1 MPGRHGLQIEG
12 HRHRSSGAQ
21 GTGRN
26 QSAASLIK
34 LVCQGRPLGEGHHR
48 FGAVVEQHL
57 SPGKP
62 EREVVEQGIQ
72 ELIQQ
77 LTGLVGAAQGVGRSF
92 THPFRL
98 ETRSGLGKI
107 IFCQVAPL
115 PAPSSASLTT
125 AGTSA
130 GTGAN
135 EGTPIVLPKTSE
147 SPTLLRIRHS
157 MSHVLAMAVQ
167 HLFPK
172 AQVTI
177 GPWTE
182 TGFYYDFDNPEPFT
196 EADLKAIR
204 KEMIRIINR
213 KLPLQRIEVSREEAR
228 RRIEAQNEPYKLEI
242 LDGIQEPITLYTLG
256 DEWWDLC
263 AGPHVDDTGALDP
276 RAFELESVAGAYWRG
291 DENRAQLQRIY
302 GTAWE
307 TPEQLAEYKRRKE
320 EALRRDHRRLGTDLE
335 LFSIEDEAG
344 AGLVFWHPRGA
355 RMRLLIED
363 FWRQAHFDAGY
374 ELLYTPHVADIGL
387 WKTSGHL
394 DFYAE
399 SMFGPMQ
406 VDAREY
412 QLKPMNCPFHVLTYA
427 STLRSYREL
436 PIRWAELGTVYR
448 YERPGVMHGL
458 MRVRGFTQDDAHV
471 FCLPEQISD
480 EILAVL
486 NLTETILS
494 TFDFRSYEIN
504 LSTRPDKSIGD
515 DAVWDL
521 ATKGLVEALD
531 RKGWTYKIDEGGGA
545 FYGPKID
552 LKIEDAIGRMWQCST
567 IQLDFNLPE
576 RFDLNY
582 VAADGTR
589 QRPIMIH
596 RAIFGSLERFFG
608 IMTENYAGDFPFW
621 LAPEQL
627 RLLPVTDEVLPYA
640 ETLLSDLK
648 RQGIRASIDRSGDR
662 LGKMIRHGE
671 QKKIPLLGVIGAKEA
686 EAGAVS
692 LRSRR
697 DGDLGSLE
705 ASKLLGSATRANAER
720 ATSLTFAEAP

>member
-1 MPGRHGLQIEG
+1 MPVTT
-12 HRHRSSGAQ
+12 SSPEP
-21 GTGRN
+21 
-26 QSAASLIK
+26 AAI
-34 LVCQGRPLGEGHHR
+34 
-48 FGAVVEQHL
+48 
-57 SPGKP
+57 
-62 EREVVEQGIQ
+62 
-72 ELIQQ
+72 
-77 LTGLVGAAQGVGRSF
+77 T
-92 THPFRL
+92 
-98 ETRSGLGKI
+98 
-107 IFCQVAPL
+107 
-115 PAPSSASLTT
+115 
-125 AGTSA
+125 
-130 GTGAN
+130 
-135 EGTPIVLPKTSE
+135 LPKTSE
-147 SPTLLRIRHS
+147 SEQLLRIRHS
-157 MSHVLAMAVQ
+157 MSHVMAMAVQ
-167 HLFPK
+167 KLFPQ

-182 TGFYYDFDNPEPFT
+182 SGFYYDFDSPDPFS
-196 EADLKAIR
+196 EADLKAIK
-204 KEMIRIINR
+204 KEMVKIINR
-213 KLPLQRIEVSREEAR
+213 KLPLERLEVSRAEAE
-228 RRIEAQNEPYKLEI
+228 RRIQAINEPYKLEI
-242 LDGIQEPITLYTLG
+242 LAGIKEPISLYTLG
-256 DEWWDLC
+256 DQWWDLC
-263 AGPHVDDTGALDP
+263 AGPHVAHTGELNAK
-276 RAFELESVAGAYWRG
+276 AFELESVAGAYWRG
-291 DENRAQLQRIY
+291 DETKAQLQRIY

-307 TPEQLAEYKRRKE
+307 TPEQLAEHQRRKA
-320 EALRRDHRRLGTDLE
+320 EAKRRDHRRLGTDLN

-374 ELLYTPHVADIGL
+374 ELLYTPHVADISL

-406 VDAREY
+406 VDERQY

-427 STLRSYREL
+427 SALRSYREL

-471 FCLPEQISD
+471 FCLPEQITG
-480 EILAVL
+480 EIVAILD
-486 NLTETILS
+486 LTEQILS

-504 LSTRPDKSIGD
+504 LSTRPAKSIGE
-515 DAVWDL
+515 DAVWEL
-521 ATKGLVEALD
+521 ATNGLIGALE
-531 RKGWTYKIDEGGGA
+531 RKGWAYKVDEGGGA

-576 RFDLNY
+576 RFALEY

-621 LAPEQL
+621 LAPEQI
-627 RLLPVTDEVLPYA
+627 RLLPVTDEVRGYA
-640 ETLLSDLK
+640 EEVLGQLK
-648 RQGIRASIDRSGDR
+648 RAGVRATLDQSGERLAKLIRN
-662 LGKMIRHGE
+662 GE
-671 QKKIPLLGVIGAKEA
+671 QMKIPVLAVIGTTEA
-686 EAGAVS
+686 EGGSLS

-697 DGDLGSLE
+697 EGDLGTMAVAKLIEAASL
-705 ASKLLGSATRANAER
+705 ANAAR
-720 ATSLTFAEAP
+720 CAGLQP